1 MLTSPALYPVLL
13 SSDESK
19 AVHKALTS
27 SGNHALA
34 NMLATKAQRSKND
47 FKFINAIS
55 LLDDSEFDI
64 DDEPVVSASGEG
76 AYVMVWRWVS
86 NDDAGVN

>member
-34 NMLATKAQRSKND
+34 NMLASKAQRSKTD
-47 FKFINAIS
+47 FKFISAIS
-55 LLDDSEFDI
+55 LLEDSDFEM
-64 DDEPVVSASGEG
+64 DDEPVVSASEEG
-76 AYVMVWRWVS
+76 AYVLVWRWIS
-86 NDDAGVN
+86 SDDAGVH